1 MKKLLVTG
9 SNGLLGQKLI
19 YRALELD
26 IYQIHATSKGE
37 NRLIGQNGYTYHSL
51 DIGNPEN
58 VSEVF
63 ELVKPDI
70 VIHTAAMTNVDACE
84 TDKDSCLRNNVDA
97 VEYIVNACN
106 KYHSHLIHVSTDF
119 VFDGLEGPYDETA
132 KPNPVSYYGWSKAE
146 AERIVI
152 EKSNSW
158 AILRTM
164 LVYGVVDHASRSNI
178 VLWAKGALAKG
189 DAMNVVDDQ
198 FRMPTLAEDLA
209 EGCLLAASKE
219 AKGIYNIS
227 GKDFMSIIELVKRVA
242 AFYGFSDKNVTP
254 VSSSTLNQPAKR
266 PPKTGF
272 VLNKAMSEL
281 GYEPH
286 SFEKGLAI
294 VEAQLKKFV
303 AA

>member
-9 SNGLLGQKLI
+9 SNGLLGQKII
-19 YRALELD
+19 YRALELNVFE
-26 IYQIHATSKGE
+26 IHASARGQ
-37 NRLIGQNGYTYHSL
+37 NRLIGQKGYAYHNL
-51 DIGNPEN
+51 DIGDPEN
-58 VSEVF
+58 VNEVF

-84 TDKDSCLRNNVDA
+84 TDRDACLRNNVHA

-106 KYHSHLIHVSTDF
+106 KHGAHLIHVSTDF

-189 DAMNVVDDQ
+189 DQMNVVDDQ

-209 EGCLLAASKE
+209 EGCLLAATKHAS
-219 AKGIYNIS
+219 GIFNIS

-242 AFYGFSDKNVTP
+242 AFYGFSDACINP

-272 VLNKAMSEL
+272 VLTKAMNEL

-294 VEAQLKKFV
+294 VEEQLKKFSV
-303 AA
+303 A